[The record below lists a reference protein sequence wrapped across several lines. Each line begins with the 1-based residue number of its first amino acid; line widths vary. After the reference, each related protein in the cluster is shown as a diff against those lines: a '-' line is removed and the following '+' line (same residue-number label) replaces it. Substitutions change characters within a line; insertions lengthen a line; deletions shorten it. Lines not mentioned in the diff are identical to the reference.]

1 MKTIKSLAQLKKVA
15 ESDSGEFTEF
25 YIILGGGIARSSKR
39 IMYDPDSKKFD
50 VHNEI
55 DDSYQEDLTD
65 DQLESETNI
74 VEAIK
79 CKTLIQY

>member
-1 MKTIKSLAQLKKVA
+1 MKTIKSLEHLKEVA
-15 ESDSGEFTEF
+15 GNDLGEFTEF

-39 IMYDPDSKKFD
+39 IVYHSSSKTFD
-50 VHNEI
+50 VYNEI
-55 DDSYQEDLTD
+55 DDSYQEELTD

-79 CKTLIQY
+79 CNCLIQY